1 MKMHCTPRNAKGLA
15 GVCCGL
21 SLAFLSVSSL
31 TGCGK
36 LESGAHAEPSVRIK
50 LVEIPGTPKDA
61 GGSSGNSGNT
71 ETPVAASGAAGTFF
85 GRVIFKGAAP
95 SPKVMYAKGKAPKE
109 SDVCSASG
117 DIMVEDLVIGADNG
131 IANVFIYL
139 DKPPKGYNKAA
150 PPKDPIPFDQ
160 KNCTFLTR
168 ALICQ
173 VGQPVQII
181 NDDDVPHNTKNFPL
195 KNDQFSPTI
204 GKKDR
209 VGSTVVYKKAENKP
223 VGVKCDFHA
232 WMSAYHLPIDHPF
245 GAVTDKDGNF
255 KIENLPPGDHVFKI
269 WHEKAEGGKGGYLES
284 KYKVTVKGE
293 MKSVDIP
300 EDAAKFGL

>member
-1 MKMHCTPRNAKGLA
+1 MTRFSRWNLNVSAVLWSLPLA
-15 GVCCGL
+15 ALSLCGL
-21 SLAFLSVSSL
+21 S
-31 TGCGK
+31 GCGK

-50 LVEIPGTPKDA
+50 LADAPSAPKEPGGATAEVVPVPGT
-61 GGSSGNSGNT
+61 GS
-71 ETPVAASGAAGTFF
+71 PGAFF
-85 GRVIFKGAAP
+85 GRVIFKGAVP
-95 SPKVMYAKGKAPKE
+95 SPKVMYEKGKAPKE
-109 SDVCSASG
+109 ADVCSASG
-117 DIMVEDLVIGADNG
+117 SIMVEDLVIGADNG
-131 IANVFIYL
+131 LANVFIYL
-139 DKPPKGYNKAA
+139 DKPPKGYKAT
-150 PPKDPIPFDQ
+150 PPTEAIPFDQ
-160 KNCTFLTR
+160 KNCTFLTH

-195 KNDQFSPTI
+195 KNDQISPTI

-255 KIENLPPGDHVFKI
+255 KIENLPAGDHVFKI

>member
-1 MKMHCTPRNAKGLA
+1 MMTRFCLTKIRASAILWSLPLA
-15 GVCCGL
+15 GLSLCGL
-21 SLAFLSVSSL
+21 S
-31 TGCGK
+31 GCGK
-36 LESGAHAEPSVRIK
+36 LETGAHAEPSVRIK
-50 LVEIPGTPKDA
+50 LAEAPSVPKDPGTTAEAVPVA
-61 GGSSGNSGNT
+61 SSGAPG
-71 ETPVAASGAAGTFF
+71 GFF
-85 GRVIFKGAAP
+85 GRVIFKGAVP
-95 SPKVMYAKGKAPKE
+95 SPKVMYEKGKAPKE

-117 DIMVEDLVIGADNG
+117 NIMVEDLVIGADGG

-139 DKPPKGYNKAA
+139 DKVPKGYKAT
-150 PPKDPIPFDQ
+150 PPTDPIKFDQ
-160 KNCTFLTR
+160 KNCTFLTH

-195 KNDQFSPTI
+195 KNDQISPTI

-223 VGVKCDFHA
+223 IGVKCDFHA

-255 KIENLPPGDHVFKI
+255 KIENLPAGDHVFKI